1 MRGDGQL
8 HGKFELTIPCNVCYG
23 SGIDNVIR
31 MKGNLL
37 IMKKAIV
44 IFGMVLCMLTAG
56 IGWASEKNQKE
67 NPVYVIQTTLGDI
80 EVELFQSETPKTVA
94 NFIGLAEGTKEFK
107 DTKTGKQTKRP
118 YYDGQIFHRVIKDF
132 MIQGGCPLGN
142 GRGGPGY
149 TFSDEIDAKA
159 MDLDK
164 IKAVDPKK
172 GPHPFLIIRSQEQ
185 FQRTIVEPLFQAMNI
200 KSQEALDQ
208 RKEEFQAR
216 LDNLTLKEA
225 YENMGY
231 VYSDIG
237 SAHPPVRGSLAM
249 ANAGPNTNGSQ
260 FFINLVDTDW
270 LTGKHTV
277 FGRVVK
283 GMDVVDKIGAV
294 NVDSRNKPVEDV
306 KITSILRKTS
316 Q

>member
-1 MRGDGQL
+1 MRNVI
-8 HGKFELTIPCNVCYG
+8 LTI
-23 SGIDNVIR
+23 
-31 MKGNLL
+31 
-37 IMKKAIV
+37 
-44 IFGMVLCMLTAG
+44 GMMLCILTAG
-56 IGWASEKNQKE
+56 IGWAGEKGQKE

-94 NFIGLAEGTKEFK
+94 NFIGLAEGTKEFE
-107 DTKTGKQTKRP
+107 DSKTGKKVKRP
-118 YYDGQIFHRVIKDF
+118 YYNGLIFHRVIKNF

-149 TFSDEIDAKA
+149 TFADEINARA
-159 MDLDK
+159 LGLDK
-164 IKAVDPKK
+164 IKAFGPQK
-172 GPHPFLIIRSQEQ
+172 GPHRFLMIRSQEEYH
-185 FQRTIVEPLFQAMNI
+185 RNILIPLYRAMNI
-200 KSQEALDQ
+200 NSQEEFDR
-208 RKEEFQAR
+208 RKKEVESR
-216 LDNLTLKEA
+216 LDTLTLQEA

-231 VYSDIG
+231 IYSDNG

-277 FGRVVK
+277 FGKVVK

-294 NVDSRNKPVEDV
+294 KVDSGQKPLKDV
-306 KITSILRKTS
+306 KIISVHRKAS
-316 Q
+316 S

>member
-1 MRGDGQL
+1 MRNVI
-8 HGKFELTIPCNVCYG
+8 LTIGMMLC
-23 SGIDNVIR
+23 I
-31 MKGNLL
+31 L
-37 IMKKAIV
+37 I
-44 IFGMVLCMLTAG
+44 AG
-56 IGWASEKNQKE
+56 IGWTGETKQNK

-80 EVELFQSETPKTVA
+80 DVELFQNEASKTVA
-94 NFIGLAEGTKEFK
+94 NFIGLAEGTKEF
-107 DTKTGKQTKRP
+107 DDSKTGKKVKRP
-118 YYDGQIFHRVIKDF
+118 YYNGLIFHRVIQNF

-142 GRGGPGY
+142 GQGGPGY
-149 TFSDEIDAKA
+149 TFADEIDATGLG
-159 MDLDK
+159 LDK
-164 IKAVDPKK
+164 IKAFDPQK
-172 GPHPFLIIRSQEQ
+172 GPHRFLMIRSQEE
-185 FQRTIVEPLFQAMNI
+185 FQRNILMPLFRAMNI
-200 KSQEALDQ
+200 NSQEELNQ
-208 RKEEFQAR
+208 RKKEFEAR
-216 LDNLTLKEA
+216 LDKLTLKEA

-294 NVDSRNKPVEDV
+294 NVDSGNKPVEDV
-306 KITSILRKTS
+306 KITFILRKTS

>member
-1 MRGDGQL
+1 
-8 HGKFELTIPCNVCYG
+8 
-23 SGIDNVIR
+23 
-31 MKGNLL
+31 
-37 IMKKAIV
+37 
-44 IFGMVLCMLTAG
+44 MLTAG
-56 IGWASEKNQKE
+56 IGWAIEKKEKE
-67 NPVYVIQTTLGDI
+67 NPVCVIQTTLGDI

-107 DTKTGKQTKRP
+107 DTETGKQTKRP
-118 YYDGQIFHRVIKDF
+118 YYDGLIFHRVMKDF
-132 MIQGGCPLGN
+132 MIQGGCPLGS
-142 GRGGPGY
+142 GQGGPGY
-149 TFSDEIDAKA
+149 SFADEIDADA
-159 MDLDK
+159 LELDK
-164 IKAVDPKK
+164 IKAFDMKK
-172 GPHPFLIIRSQEQ
+172 GPHPFLMIQSQEQ
-185 FQRTIVEPLFQAMNI
+185 FQRNVAMPLFRAMNI
-200 KSQEALDQ
+200 NSQEEFEQ
-208 RKEEFQAR
+208 RKEEFQNR

-231 VYSDIG
+231 VYSDNG

-277 FGRVVK
+277 FGRVVN

-294 NVDSRNKPVEDV
+294 QVDSGSKPVEDV
-306 KITSILRKTS
+306 KIISIRRKGS

>member
-1 MRGDGQL
+1 MTIVKSDY
-8 HGKFELTIPCNVCYG
+8 KEDTETITAVFET
-23 SGIDNVIR
+23 S
-31 MKGNLL
+31 
-37 IMKKAIV
+37 
-44 IFGMVLCMLTAG
+44 
-56 IGWASEKNQKE
+56 
-67 NPVYVIQTTLGDI
+67 LGTF
-80 EVELFQSETPKTVA
+80 EAELFAQQCPETVW
-94 NFIGLAEGTKEFK
+94 NFVNLAEGRQETA
-107 DTKTGKQTKRP
+107 RP
-118 YYDGQIFHRVIKDF
+118 GNFFDGLTFHRVIDGF

-142 GRGGPGY
+142 GQGGPGY
-149 TFSDEIDAKA
+149 TFADEIDAKA

-164 IKAVDPKK
+164 IKAFDPKK
-172 GPHPFLIIRSQEQ
+172 GPHPFLMIQTQEQ
-185 FQRTIVEPLFQAMNI
+185 FQKNVVIPLFRAMNI
-200 KSQEALDQ
+200 NSQEDFDQ

-216 LDNLTLKEA
+216 LNNLTIIEA

-277 FGRVVK
+277 FGKVVK

-294 NVDSRNKPVEDV
+294 KVDSGQKPVKDV
-306 KITSILRKTS
+306 KIISIHRKIS
-316 Q
+316 S